1 MYRLK
6 TLEATNF
13 QSFESLSYDFPSG
26 KAVLIEGENRTD
38 DGQATNGSGK
48 SSFGEMIYYSLLGS
62 SSTGKRDMK
71 LVRKGEKQATLKLV
85 LTNEYL
91 HQELTIERILFT
103 SASKPSTLEISI
115 NGESQRARYATINDG
130 NKLILELLDI
140 SADDLKNYFLVNRKR
155 FVSFFDSPDSAKR
168 SLLARF
174 SNIDRI
180 QKIADQ
186 IDATLKDRQAEINA
200 KVSSTVSLR
209 SKIELLGQQIE
220 EAEGVDLYEQKKKEI
235 EGKLVSCGSR
245 QKNIAKEISDIESSL
260 KEGEKE
266 EGELDKRISNFNEQI
281 RTLQSIDYDAKL
293 AQNSEK
299 QAKLQ
304 EQIDKLKKQKR
315 DIQDEAS
322 SLSKD
327 LQPVLVMLEGVV
339 TCPNCKT
346 EFSVGQ
352 EGLDI
357 EEARQ
362 IVKETQDAIRSM
374 EKKARDLEEKI
385 ELQTKSNAAKEL
397 QLERQSILREKEET
411 LVKISKIK
419 KAEIAPLLTLINQ
432 IQGDISNMKQRRVS
446 LMGES
451 MSLTKTI
458 SELENDFKNLSTD
471 VKNTDID
478 KWKKQQE
485 DLQKQLDVLE
495 KEIETLE
502 GYNQK
507 DKQWKERVNQFYV
520 YLTNKAL
527 TLIQSH
533 CNHYLDSMGSDLR
546 LKFEG
551 FKTLADGKIKES
563 INATISRG
571 EETEEDYRC
580 FSGGEQ
586 GRLVFST
593 ILTYQELINQKSK
606 SGGLDYL
613 QIDEVLDQVDSMGL
627 GLFIHSLENVDKTIY
642 IISQVKTEA
651 PVENTLLIVKE
662 EGKSRICKE

>member
-26 KAVLIEGENRTD
+26 QAILIEGENRTD

-71 LVRKGEKQATLKLV
+71 LVRKGEKQATLKLI

-91 HQELTIERILFT
+91 HQELTIERVLFT
-103 SASKPSTLEISI
+103 TASKPSTLEISI
-115 NGESQRARYATINDG
+115 NGESQRGRYATINDG

-174 SNIDRI
+174 SNIDRV
-180 QKIADQ
+180 QKVADQ
-186 IDATLKDRQAEINA
+186 IDETLKDRQAEINA
-200 KVSSTVSLR
+200 KVTSTVSLR

-220 EAEGVDLYEQKKKEI
+220 EAEGVDLYEQKKQELNSNLQSCNTRKENI
-235 EGKLVSCGSR
+235 EGE
-245 QKNIAKEISDIESSL
+245 IATLDAELL
-260 KEGEKE
+260 KKDKE
-266 EGELDKRISNFNEQI
+266 EADLDKKVSAFNEQI
-281 RTLQSIDYDAKL
+281 KTLQSIDYDAKL
-293 AQNSEK
+293 SQNSEK

-304 EQIDKLKKQKR
+304 EQVDKLKKQKR
-315 DIQDEAS
+315 NIQDEAG

-339 TCPNCKT
+339 TCPKCKT

-352 EGLDI
+352 EGMDV

-362 IVKETQDAIRSM
+362 LVKETQSAIQDM
-374 EKKARDLEEKI
+374 EKKAQELEQKI
-385 ELQTKSNAAKEL
+385 ELQSKSNDMKSL
-397 QLERQSILREKEET
+397 QLERQSILKEKENT
-411 LVKISKIK
+411 QNQIVRIK
-419 KAEIAPLLTLINQ
+419 RLEIAPLLTLINQ
-432 IQGDISNMKQRRVS
+432 VQSDISKKKQQRVS

-451 MSLTKTI
+451 MSLTRKV
-458 SELENDFKNLSTD
+458 SELENDLKNLSTD

-478 KWKKQQE
+478 KWKKQQAE
-485 DLQKQLDVLE
+485 LQEQLEKEE

-520 YLTNKAL
+520 YLTNKTL

-563 INATISRG
+563 INAVISRG
-571 EETEEDYRC
+571 EEAEEDYRC

-627 GLFIHSLENVDKTIY
+627 GLFIHSLENLDKTIY

>member
-26 KAVLIEGENRTD
+26 KAILIEGENRTD

-71 LVRKGEKQATLKLV
+71 LVRKGEKQATLKLT

-91 HQELTIERILFT
+91 HQELCIERVLFT
-103 SASKPSTLEISI
+103 TASKPSTLEISI

-174 SNIDRI
+174 SNINRV
-180 QKIADQ
+180 QKVADQ
-186 IDATLKDRQAEINA
+186 IDVSLKDRQEEINA
-200 KVSSTVSLR
+200 KVTSTVSLR

-220 EAEGVDLYEQKKKEI
+220 EAEGIDLYEQKKQELNSNLQSCNTRKENI
-235 EGKLVSCGSR
+235 EGE
-245 QKNIAKEISDIESSL
+245 IATLDAELL
-260 KEGEKE
+260 KKDKE
-266 EGELDKRISNFNEQI
+266 EADLDKKVSAFNEQI
-281 RTLQSIDYDAKL
+281 KTLQSIDYDAKL
-293 AQNSEK
+293 SQNSEK

-304 EQIDKLKKQKR
+304 EQVDKLKKQKR
-315 DIQDEAS
+315 DIQDEAG

-339 TCPNCKT
+339 TCPKCKT

-352 EGLDI
+352 EGMDV

-362 IVKETQDAIRSM
+362 LVKETQAAIQDM
-374 EKKARDLEEKI
+374 EKKAQELEQKI
-385 ELQTKSNAAKEL
+385 ELQSKSNDMKEL
-397 QLERQSILREKEET
+397 QLERQSILKEKEST
-411 LVKISKIK
+411 QNQIVRIK
-419 KAEIAPLLTLINQ
+419 RLEIAPLLTLINQ
-432 IQGDISNMKQRRVS
+432 VQSDISKKKQQRVS

-451 MSLTKTI
+451 MSLTRKV
-458 SELENDFKNLSTD
+458 SELENDLKNLSTD

-478 KWKKQQE
+478 KWKKQQAE
-485 DLQKQLDVLE
+485 LQEQLEKEE

-520 YLTNKAL
+520 YLTNKTL

-563 INATISRG
+563 INAVISRG
-571 EETEEDYRC
+571 EEAEEDYRC

-627 GLFIHSLENVDKTIY
+627 GLFIHSLENLDKTIY

-662 EGKSRICKE
+662 EGKSRIYKE

>member
-26 KAVLIEGENRTD
+26 KAILIEGENRTD

-71 LVRKGEKQATLKLV
+71 LVRKGEKQATLKLT

-91 HQELTIERILFT
+91 HQELCIERVLFT
-103 SASKPSTLEISI
+103 TASKPSTLEISI

-174 SNIDRI
+174 SNINRV
-180 QKIADQ
+180 QKVADQ
-186 IDATLKDRQAEINA
+186 IDETLKDRQAEINA
-200 KVSSTVSLR
+200 KVTSTVSLR

-220 EAEGVDLYEQKKKEI
+220 EAEGIDLYEQKKQELNSNLQSCNTRKENI
-235 EGKLVSCGSR
+235 EGE
-245 QKNIAKEISDIESSL
+245 IATLDAELL
-260 KEGEKE
+260 KKDKE
-266 EGELDKRISNFNEQI
+266 EADLDKKVSAFNEQI
-281 RTLQSIDYDAKL
+281 KTLQSIDYDAKL
-293 AQNSEK
+293 SQNSEK

-304 EQIDKLKKQKR
+304 EQVDKLKKQKR
-315 DIQDEAS
+315 DIQDEAG

-339 TCPNCKT
+339 TCPKCKT

-352 EGLDI
+352 EGMDV

-362 IVKETQDAIRSM
+362 LVKETQAAIQDM
-374 EKKARDLEEKI
+374 EKKAQELEQKI
-385 ELQTKSNAAKEL
+385 ELQSKSNDMKEL
-397 QLERQSILREKEET
+397 QLERQSILKEKEST
-411 LVKISKIK
+411 QNQIVRIK
-419 KAEIAPLLTLINQ
+419 RLEIAPLLTLINQ
-432 IQGDISNMKQRRVS
+432 VQSDISKKKQQRVS

-451 MSLTKTI
+451 MSLTRKV
-458 SELENDFKNLSTD
+458 SELENDLKNLSTD

-478 KWKKQQE
+478 KWKKQQAE
-485 DLQKQLDVLE
+485 LQEQLEKEE

-520 YLTNKAL
+520 YLTNKTL

-563 INATISRG
+563 INAVISRG

-627 GLFIHSLENVDKTIY
+627 GLFIHSLENLDKTIY

-662 EGKSRICKE
+662 EGKSRIYKE

>member
-26 KAVLIEGENRTD
+26 KAILIEGENRTD

-71 LVRKGEKQATLKLV
+71 LVRKGEKQATLKLT

-91 HQELTIERILFT
+91 HQELCIERVLFT
-103 SASKPSTLEISI
+103 TASKPSTLEISI

-174 SNIDRI
+174 SNIDRV
-180 QKIADQ
+180 QKVADQ
-186 IDATLKDRQAEINA
+186 IDVSLKDRQEEINA
-200 KVSSTVSLR
+200 KVTSTVSLR

-220 EAEGVDLYEQKKKEI
+220 EAEGIDLYEQKKQELNSNLQSCNTRKENI
-235 EGKLVSCGSR
+235 EGE
-245 QKNIAKEISDIESSL
+245 IATLDAELL
-260 KEGEKE
+260 KKDKE
-266 EGELDKRISNFNEQI
+266 EADLDKKVSAFNEQI
-281 RTLQSIDYDAKL
+281 KTLQSIDYDAKL
-293 AQNSEK
+293 SQNSEK

-304 EQIDKLKKQKR
+304 EQVDKLKKQKR
-315 DIQDEAS
+315 DIQDEAG

-339 TCPNCKT
+339 TCPKCKT

-352 EGLDI
+352 EGMDV

-362 IVKETQDAIRSM
+362 LVKETQAAIQDM
-374 EKKARDLEEKI
+374 EKKAQELEQKI
-385 ELQTKSNAAKEL
+385 ELQSKSNDMKEL
-397 QLERQSILREKEET
+397 QLERQSILKEKEST
-411 LVKISKIK
+411 QNQIVRIK
-419 KAEIAPLLTLINQ
+419 RLEIAPLLTLINQ
-432 IQGDISNMKQRRVS
+432 VQSDISKKKQQRVS

-451 MSLTKTI
+451 MSLTRKV
-458 SELENDFKNLSTD
+458 SELENDLKNLSTD

-478 KWKKQQE
+478 KWKKQQAE
-485 DLQKQLDVLE
+485 LQEQLEKEE

-520 YLTNKAL
+520 YLTNKTL

-563 INATISRG
+563 INAVISRG
-571 EETEEDYRC
+571 EEAEEDYRC

-627 GLFIHSLENVDKTIY
+627 GLFIHSLENLDKTIY

-662 EGKSRICKE
+662 EGKSRIYKE

>member
-26 KAVLIEGENRTD
+26 KAILIEGENRTD

-71 LVRKGEKQATLKLV
+71 LVRKGEKQATLKLI

-91 HQELTIERILFT
+91 HQELTIERVLFT
-103 SASKPSTLEISI
+103 TASKPSTLEISI
-115 NGESQRARYATINDG
+115 NGESQKARYATINDG

-174 SNIDRI
+174 SNIDRV
-180 QKIADQ
+180 QKVADQ
-186 IDATLKDRQAEINA
+186 IDVTLKDRQAEINA
-200 KVSSTVSLR
+200 KVTSTVSLR

-220 EAEGVDLYEQKKKEI
+220 EAEGVDLYEQKKQELNSNLQSCNTRKENI
-235 EGKLVSCGSR
+235 EGE
-245 QKNIAKEISDIESSL
+245 IATLDAELL
-260 KEGEKE
+260 KKDKE
-266 EGELDKRISNFNEQI
+266 EADLDKKVSAFNEQI
-281 RTLQSIDYDAKL
+281 KTLQSIDYDAKL
-293 AQNSEK
+293 SQNSEK

-304 EQIDKLKKQKR
+304 EQVDKLKKQKR
-315 DIQDEAS
+315 DIQDEAG

-339 TCPNCKT
+339 TCPKCKT

-352 EGLDI
+352 EGMDV

-362 IVKETQDAIRSM
+362 LVKETQSAIQDM
-374 EKKARDLEEKI
+374 EKKAQELEQKI
-385 ELQTKSNAAKEL
+385 ELQSKSNDMKEL
-397 QLERQSILREKEET
+397 QLERQSILKEKEDT
-411 LVKISKIK
+411 QNQIVRIK
-419 KAEIAPLLTLINQ
+419 RLEIAPLLTLINQ
-432 IQGDISNMKQRRVS
+432 VQSDISKKKQQRVS

-451 MSLTKTI
+451 MSLTRKV
-458 SELENDFKNLSTD
+458 SELENDLKNLSTD

-478 KWKKQQE
+478 KWKKQQAE
-485 DLQKQLDVLE
+485 LQEQLEKEE

-520 YLTNKAL
+520 YLTNKTL

-563 INATISRG
+563 INAVISRG
-571 EETEEDYRC
+571 EEAEEDYRC

-627 GLFIHSLENVDKTIY
+627 GLFIHSLENLDKTIY

>member
-26 KAVLIEGENRTD
+26 QAILIEGENRTD

-71 LVRKGEKQATLKLV
+71 LVRKGEKQATLKLI

-91 HQELTIERILFT
+91 HQELTIERVLFT
-103 SASKPSTLEISI
+103 TASKPSTLEISI
-115 NGESQRARYATINDG
+115 NGESQRGRYATINDG

-174 SNIDRI
+174 SNIDRV
-180 QKIADQ
+180 QKVADQ
-186 IDATLKDRQAEINA
+186 IDVTLKDRQTEINA
-200 KVSSTVSLR
+200 KVTSTVSFR

-220 EAEGVDLYEQKKKEI
+220 EAEGVDLYEQKKQELNSNLQSCNTRKENI
-235 EGKLVSCGSR
+235 EGE
-245 QKNIAKEISDIESSL
+245 IATLDAELL
-260 KEGEKE
+260 KKDKE
-266 EGELDKRISNFNEQI
+266 EADLDKKVSAFNEQI
-281 RTLQSIDYDAKL
+281 KTLQSIDYDAKL

-315 DIQDEAS
+315 DIQDEAG

-339 TCPNCKT
+339 TCPKCKT

-352 EGLDI
+352 EGMDV

-362 IVKETQDAIRSM
+362 LVKETQAAIQDM
-374 EKKARDLEEKI
+374 EKKAKELDQKI
-385 ELQTKSNAAKEL
+385 ELQSKSNDMKEL
-397 QLERQSILREKEET
+397 QLERQSILKEKEDT
-411 LVKISKIK
+411 QNQIVRIK
-419 KAEIAPLLTLINQ
+419 RLEIAPLLTLINQ
-432 IQGDISNMKQRRVS
+432 VQSDISKKKQQRVS

-451 MSLTKTI
+451 MSLTRKA
-458 SELENDFKNLSTD
+458 SELENDLKNLSTD

-478 KWKKQQE
+478 KWKKQQAE
-485 DLQKQLDVLE
+485 LQEQLEKEE
-495 KEIETLE
+495 KEIEALE

-520 YLTNKAL
+520 YLTNKTL

-563 INATISRG
+563 INAVISRG
-571 EETEEDYRC
+571 EEAEEDYRC

-606 SGGLDYL
+606 SGGLDL
-613 QIDEVLDQVDSMGL
+613 LVIDEILDQTDSMGL
-627 GLFIHSLENVDKTIY
+627 ESFIHSLQDLDKTVY

>member
-6 TLEATNF
+6 ILEATNF

-26 KAVLIEGENRTD
+26 QAILIEGENRTD

-71 LVRKGEKQATLKLV
+71 LVRKGEKQATLKLI

-91 HQELTIERILFT
+91 HQELTIERVLFT
-103 SASKPSTLEISI
+103 TASKPSTLEISI
-115 NGESQRARYATINDG
+115 NGESQRGRYATINDG

-174 SNIDRI
+174 SNIDRV
-180 QKIADQ
+180 QKVADQ
-186 IDATLKDRQAEINA
+186 IDETLKDRQAEINA
-200 KVSSTVSLR
+200 KVTSTVSLR

-220 EAEGVDLYEQKKKEI
+220 EAEGVDLYEQKKQELNSNLQSCNTRKENI
-235 EGKLVSCGSR
+235 EGE
-245 QKNIAKEISDIESSL
+245 IATLDAELL
-260 KEGEKE
+260 KKDKE
-266 EGELDKRISNFNEQI
+266 EADLDKRVSAFNEQI
-281 RTLQSIDYDAKL
+281 KTLQSIDYDAKL
-293 AQNSEK
+293 SQNSEK

-304 EQIDKLKKQKR
+304 EQVDKLKKQKR
-315 DIQDEAS
+315 DIQDEAG

-339 TCPNCKT
+339 TCPKCKT

-352 EGLDI
+352 EGMDV

-362 IVKETQDAIRSM
+362 LVKETQAAIQDM
-374 EKKARDLEEKI
+374 EKKAKELEQKI
-385 ELQTKSNAAKEL
+385 ELQSKSNDMKEL
-397 QLERQSILREKEET
+397 QLERQSILKEKEDT
-411 LVKISKIK
+411 QNQIVRIK
-419 KAEIAPLLTLINQ
+419 RLEIAPLLTLINQ
-432 IQGDISNMKQRRVS
+432 VQSDISKKKQQRVS

-451 MSLTKTI
+451 MSLTRKV
-458 SELENDFKNLSTD
+458 SELENDLKNLSTD

-478 KWKKQQE
+478 KWKKQQAE
-485 DLQKQLDVLE
+485 LQEQLEKEE

-507 DKQWKERVNQFYV
+507 DRQWKERVNQFYV
-520 YLTNKAL
+520 YLTNKTL

-563 INATISRG
+563 INAVISRG
-571 EETEEDYRC
+571 EEAEEDYRC

-606 SGGLDYL
+606 SGGLDFIA
-613 QIDEVLDQVDSMGL
+613 IDEVLDQTDSMGL
-627 GLFIHSLENVDKTIY
+627 ESFIHSLKNLDKTVY

>member
-13 QSFESLSYDFPSG
+13 QSFESLSYNFPSG
-26 KAVLIEGENRTD
+26 RAVLIEGENRTD

-91 HQELTIERILFT
+91 HQELTIERTLFT

-168 SLLARF
+168 GLLARF

-186 IDATLKDRQAEINA
+186 IDVTLKDRQAEINA

-266 EGELDKRISNFNEQI
+266 ESELDKKVSNFNEQI

-374 EKKARDLEEKI
+374 EKKARGLEEKI

-411 LVKISKIK
+411 QVKISKIK
-419 KAEIAPLLTLINQ
+419 KVEIAPLLTLINQ
-432 IQGDISNMKQRRVS
+432 IQGDISNMKQKRVS

-458 SELENDFKNLSTD
+458 S
-471 VKNTDID
+471 
-478 KWKKQQE
+478 
-485 DLQKQLDVLE
+485 
-495 KEIETLE
+495 
-502 GYNQK
+502 
-507 DKQWKERVNQFYV
+507 
-520 YLTNKAL
+520 
-527 TLIQSH
+527 
-533 CNHYLDSMGSDLR
+533 
-546 LKFEG
+546 
-551 FKTLADGKIKES
+551 
-563 INATISRG
+563 
-571 EETEEDYRC
+571 
-580 FSGGEQ
+580 
-586 GRLVFST
+586 
-593 ILTYQELINQKSK
+593 
-606 SGGLDYL
+606 
-613 QIDEVLDQVDSMGL
+613 
-627 GLFIHSLENVDKTIY
+627 
-642 IISQVKTEA
+642 
-651 PVENTLLIVKE
+651 
-662 EGKSRICKE
+662 

>member
-26 KAVLIEGENRTD
+26 KAILIEGENRTD

-71 LVRKGEKQATLKLV
+71 LVRKGEKQATLKLT

-91 HQELTIERILFT
+91 HQELCIERVLFT
-103 SASKPSTLEISI
+103 TASKPSTLEISI

-174 SNIDRI
+174 SNINRV
-180 QKIADQ
+180 QKVADQ
-186 IDATLKDRQAEINA
+186 IDETLKDRQAEINA
-200 KVSSTVSLR
+200 KVTSTVSLR

-220 EAEGVDLYEQKKKEI
+220 EAEGIDLYEQKKQELNSNLQSCNTRKENI
-235 EGKLVSCGSR
+235 EGE
-245 QKNIAKEISDIESSL
+245 IATLDAELL
-260 KEGEKE
+260 KKDKE
-266 EGELDKRISNFNEQI
+266 EADLDKKVSAFNEQI
-281 RTLQSIDYDAKL
+281 KTLQSIDYDAKL
-293 AQNSEK
+293 SQNSEK

-304 EQIDKLKKQKR
+304 EQVDKLKKQKR
-315 DIQDEAS
+315 DIQDEAG

-339 TCPNCKT
+339 TCPKCKT

-352 EGLDI
+352 EGMDV

-362 IVKETQDAIRSM
+362 LVKETQAAIQDM
-374 EKKARDLEEKI
+374 EKKAQELEQKI
-385 ELQTKSNAAKEL
+385 ELQSKSNDMKEL
-397 QLERQSILREKEET
+397 QLERQSILKEKEST
-411 LVKISKIK
+411 QNQIVRIK
-419 KAEIAPLLTLINQ
+419 RLEIAPLLTLINQ
-432 IQGDISNMKQRRVS
+432 VQSDISKKKQQRVS

-451 MSLTKTI
+451 MSLTRKV
-458 SELENDFKNLSTD
+458 SELENDLKNLSTD

-478 KWKKQQE
+478 KWKKQQAE
-485 DLQKQLDVLE
+485 LQEQLEKEE

-520 YLTNKAL
+520 YLTNKTL

-563 INATISRG
+563 INAVISRG
-571 EETEEDYRC
+571 EEAEEDYRC

-627 GLFIHSLENVDKTIY
+627 GLFIHSLENLDKTIY

-662 EGKSRICKE
+662 EGKSRIYKE

>member
-26 KAVLIEGENRTD
+26 QAILIEGENRTD

-71 LVRKGEKQATLKLV
+71 LVRKGEKQATLKLT

-91 HQELTIERILFT
+91 HQELTIERVLFT
-103 SASKPSTLEISI
+103 TASKPSTLEISI
-115 NGESQRARYATINDG
+115 NGESQRGRYATINDG

-174 SNIDRI
+174 SNIDRV
-180 QKIADQ
+180 QKVADQ
-186 IDATLKDRQAEINA
+186 IDETLKDRQAEINA
-200 KVSSTVSLR
+200 KVTSTVSLR

-220 EAEGVDLYEQKKKEI
+220 EAEGVDLYEQKKQELNSNLQSCNTRKENI
-235 EGKLVSCGSR
+235 EGE
-245 QKNIAKEISDIESSL
+245 IATLDAELL
-260 KEGEKE
+260 KKDKE
-266 EGELDKRISNFNEQI
+266 EADLDKKVSAFNEQI
-281 RTLQSIDYDAKL
+281 KTLQSIDYDAKL
-293 AQNSEK
+293 SQNSEK

-304 EQIDKLKKQKR
+304 EQVDKLKKQKR
-315 DIQDEAS
+315 DIQDEAG

-339 TCPNCKT
+339 TCPKCKT

-352 EGLDI
+352 EGMDV

-362 IVKETQDAIRSM
+362 LVKETQSAIRDM
-374 EKKARDLEEKI
+374 EKKAKELEQKI
-385 ELQTKSNAAKEL
+385 ELQSKSNDMKEL
-397 QLERQSILREKEET
+397 QLERQSILKEKEDT
-411 LVKISKIK
+411 QNQIVRIK
-419 KAEIAPLLTLINQ
+419 RLEIAPLLTLINQ
-432 IQGDISNMKQRRVS
+432 VQSDISKKKQQRVS

-451 MSLTKTI
+451 MSLTRKV
-458 SELENDFKNLSTD
+458 SELENDLKNLSTD

-478 KWKKQQE
+478 KWKKQQAE
-485 DLQKQLDVLE
+485 LQEQLGKEE

-507 DKQWKERVNQFYV
+507 DRQWKERVNQFYV
-520 YLTNKAL
+520 YLTNKTL

-563 INATISRG
+563 INAVISRG
-571 EETEEDYRC
+571 EEAEEDYRC

-627 GLFIHSLENVDKTIY
+627 GLFIHSLENLDKTIY

>member
-1 MYRLK
+1 
-6 TLEATNF
+6 
-13 QSFESLSYDFPSG
+13 
-26 KAVLIEGENRTD
+26 
-38 DGQATNGSGK
+38 
-48 SSFGEMIYYSLLGS
+48 MIYYSLLGS

-71 LVRKGEKQATLKLV
+71 LVRKGEKQATLKLT

-91 HQELTIERILFT
+91 HQELCIERVLFT
-103 SASKPSTLEISI
+103 TASKPSTLEISI

-174 SNIDRI
+174 SNINRV
-180 QKIADQ
+180 QKVADQ
-186 IDATLKDRQAEINA
+186 IDETLKDRQAEINA
-200 KVSSTVSLR
+200 KVTSTVSLR

-220 EAEGVDLYEQKKKEI
+220 EAEGIDLYEQKKQELNSNLQSCNTRKENI
-235 EGKLVSCGSR
+235 EGE
-245 QKNIAKEISDIESSL
+245 IATLDAELL
-260 KEGEKE
+260 KKDKE
-266 EGELDKRISNFNEQI
+266 EADLDKKVSAFNEQI
-281 RTLQSIDYDAKL
+281 KTLQSIDYDAKL
-293 AQNSEK
+293 SQNSEK

-304 EQIDKLKKQKR
+304 EQVDKLKKQKR
-315 DIQDEAS
+315 DIQDEAG

-339 TCPNCKT
+339 TCPKCKT

-352 EGLDI
+352 EGMDV

-362 IVKETQDAIRSM
+362 LVKETQAAIQDM
-374 EKKARDLEEKI
+374 EKKAQELEQKI
-385 ELQTKSNAAKEL
+385 ELQSKSNDMKEL
-397 QLERQSILREKEET
+397 QLERQSILKEKEST
-411 LVKISKIK
+411 QNQIVRIK
-419 KAEIAPLLTLINQ
+419 RLEIAPLLTLINQ
-432 IQGDISNMKQRRVS
+432 VQSDISKKKQQRVS

-451 MSLTKTI
+451 MSLTRKV
-458 SELENDFKNLSTD
+458 SELENDLKNLSTD

-478 KWKKQQE
+478 KWKKQQAE
-485 DLQKQLDVLE
+485 LQEQLEKEE

-520 YLTNKAL
+520 YLTNKTL

-563 INATISRG
+563 INAVISRG

-627 GLFIHSLENVDKTIY
+627 GLFIHSLENLDKTIY

-662 EGKSRICKE
+662 EGKSRIYKE

>member
-26 KAVLIEGENRTD
+26 KAILIEGENRTD

-91 HQELTIERILFT
+91 HQELCIERVLFT

-130 NKLILELLDI
+130 NKLVLELLDI

-168 SLLARF
+168 GLLARF
-174 SNIDRI
+174 SNIDRV
-180 QKIADQ
+180 QKVADQ
-186 IDATLKDRQAEINA
+186 IDATLKDRQAEINT

-235 EGKLVSCGSR
+235 EDKLVSCGSR
-245 QKNIAKEISDIESSL
+245 QRSIAKEISDIENSL

-266 EGELDKRISNFNEQI
+266 ESELDKKISNFNEQI

-315 DIQDEAS
+315 DIQDEAG

-346 EFSVGQ
+346 EFSVG
-352 EGLDI
+352 LDI

-374 EKKARDLEEKI
+374 EKKAQDLEEKI

-397 QLERQSILREKEET
+397 QLERQSILREKEEAQ
-411 LVKISKIK
+411 VKISKIK
-419 KAEIAPLLTLINQ
+419 RVEIAPLLTLVNQ
-432 IQGDISNMKQRRVS
+432 IQGDISNMKQKRVS

-458 SELENDFKNLSTD
+458 SELENDLKNLSTD

-485 DLQKQLDVLE
+485 DLQKQLDALE

-520 YLTNKAL
+520 YLTNKTL

-627 GLFIHSLENVDKTIY
+627 GLFIHSLENLDKTIY

>member
-26 KAVLIEGENRTD
+26 KAILIEGENRTD

-71 LVRKGEKQATLKLV
+71 LVRKGEKQATLKLT

-91 HQELTIERILFT
+91 HQELCIERVLFT
-103 SASKPSTLEISI
+103 TASKPSTLEISI

-174 SNIDRI
+174 SNINRV
-180 QKIADQ
+180 QKVADQ
-186 IDATLKDRQAEINA
+186 IDETLKDRQAEINA
-200 KVSSTVSLR
+200 KVTSTVSLR

-220 EAEGVDLYEQKKKEI
+220 EAEGIDLYEQKKQELNSNLQSCNTRKENI
-235 EGKLVSCGSR
+235 EGE
-245 QKNIAKEISDIESSL
+245 IATLDAELL
-260 KEGEKE
+260 KKDKE
-266 EGELDKRISNFNEQI
+266 EADLDKKVSAFNEQI
-281 RTLQSIDYDAKL
+281 KTLQSIDYDAKL
-293 AQNSEK
+293 SQNSEK

-304 EQIDKLKKQKR
+304 EQVDKLKKQKR
-315 DIQDEAS
+315 DIQDEAG

-339 TCPNCKT
+339 TCPKCKT

-352 EGLDI
+352 EGMVV

-362 IVKETQDAIRSM
+362 LVKETQAAIQDM
-374 EKKARDLEEKI
+374 EKKAQELEQKI
-385 ELQTKSNAAKEL
+385 ELQSKSNDMKEL
-397 QLERQSILREKEET
+397 QLERQSILKEKEST
-411 LVKISKIK
+411 QNQIVRIK
-419 KAEIAPLLTLINQ
+419 RLEIAPLLTLINQ
-432 IQGDISNMKQRRVS
+432 VQSDISKKKQQRVS

-451 MSLTKTI
+451 MSLTRKV
-458 SELENDFKNLSTD
+458 SELENDLKNLSTD

-478 KWKKQQE
+478 KWKKQQAE
-485 DLQKQLDVLE
+485 LQEQLEKEE

-520 YLTNKAL
+520 YLTNKTL

-563 INATISRG
+563 INAVISRG
-571 EETEEDYRC
+571 EEAEEDYRC

-627 GLFIHSLENVDKTIY
+627 GLFIHSLENLDKTIY

-662 EGKSRICKE
+662 EGKSRIYKE

>member
-26 KAVLIEGENRTD
+26 KAILIEGENRTD

-71 LVRKGEKQATLKLV
+71 LVRKGEKQATLKLT

-91 HQELTIERILFT
+91 HQELYIERTLFT
-103 SASKPSTLEISI
+103 TASKPSTLEISI
-115 NGESQRARYATINDG
+115 NGESQRSRYATINDG
-130 NKLILELLDI
+130 NKLVLELLDI

-174 SNIDRI
+174 SNIDRV
-180 QKIADQ
+180 QKVADQ
-186 IDATLKDRQAEINA
+186 IDVALKDRQEEINA
-200 KVSSTVSLR
+200 KVASTVSLR

-220 EAEGVDLYEQKKKEI
+220 EAETIDLYEETKQQLESNLQSYQARKKSIEKE
-235 EGKLVSCGSR
+235 VV
-245 QKNIAKEISDIESSL
+245 DIEASL
-260 KEGEKE
+260 LKKDKEKD
-266 EGELDKRISNFNEQI
+266 ELDEKVGNFNEKI
-281 RTLQSIDYDAKL
+281 KTLQSIDYDAKL
-293 AQNSEK
+293 SQNSEK

-304 EQIDKLKKQKR
+304 EQIDNLKKQKR
-315 DIQDEAS
+315 QIQDEAD

-339 TCPNCKT
+339 TCPKCKT

-352 EGLDI
+352 ESLDV

-362 IVKETQDAIRSM
+362 LVKETQAAIQEM
-374 EKKARDLEEKI
+374 EARAKELEGKI
-385 ELQTKSNAAKEL
+385 ELQAKSNAVKEL
-397 QLERQSILREKEET
+397 QLERQAILKEKEDAQMQVT
-411 LVKISKIK
+411 RMKRL
-419 KAEIAPLLTLINQ
+419 EIAPLLTLISQ
-432 IQGDISNMKQRRVS
+432 CQDDIDKLKQRRVG

-451 MSLTKTI
+451 MSCIRKI
-458 SELENDFKNLSTD
+458 SELENDLQNLSTNL
-471 VKNTDID
+471 KNPDID
-478 KWKKQQE
+478 KWKKQQA
-485 DLQKQLDVLE
+485 DLQEQLEKEE
-495 KEIETLE
+495 KEIEVLE

-520 YLTNKAL
+520 YLTNKTL

-563 INATISRG
+563 INAVISRG
-571 EETEEDYRC
+571 DEAEEDYRC

-627 GLFIHSLENVDKTIY
+627 GLFIHSLENLDKTIY

-662 EGKSRICKE
+662 EGRSRICKE

>member
-1 MYRLK
+1 M
-6 TLEATNF
+6 
-13 QSFESLSYDFPSG
+13 
-26 KAVLIEGENRTD
+26 
-38 DGQATNGSGK
+38 
-48 SSFGEMIYYSLLGS
+48 
-62 SSTGKRDMK
+62 
-71 LVRKGEKQATLKLV
+71 
-85 LTNEYL
+85 
-91 HQELTIERILFT
+91 
-103 SASKPSTLEISI
+103 
-115 NGESQRARYATINDG
+115 
-130 NKLILELLDI
+130 
-140 SADDLKNYFLVNRKR
+140 
-155 FVSFFDSPDSAKR
+155 
-168 SLLARF
+168 
-174 SNIDRI
+174 
-180 QKIADQ
+180 
-186 IDATLKDRQAEINA
+186 
-200 KVSSTVSLR
+200 
-209 SKIELLGQQIE
+209 
-220 EAEGVDLYEQKKKEI
+220 YEQKKQELNSNLQSCNTRKENI
-235 EGKLVSCGSR
+235 EGE
-245 QKNIAKEISDIESSL
+245 IATLDAELL
-260 KEGEKE
+260 KKDKE
-266 EGELDKRISNFNEQI
+266 EADLDKKVSAFNEQI
-281 RTLQSIDYDAKL
+281 KTLQSIDYDAKL
-293 AQNSEK
+293 SQNSEK

-304 EQIDKLKKQKR
+304 EQVDKLKKQKR
-315 DIQDEAS
+315 DIQDEAG

-339 TCPNCKT
+339 TCPKCKT

-352 EGLDI
+352 EGMDV

-362 IVKETQDAIRSM
+362 LVKETQAAIQDM
-374 EKKARDLEEKI
+374 EKKAQELEQKI
-385 ELQTKSNAAKEL
+385 ELQSKSNDMKEL
-397 QLERQSILREKEET
+397 QLERQSILKEKEST
-411 LVKISKIK
+411 QNQIVRIK
-419 KAEIAPLLTLINQ
+419 RLEIAPLLTLINQ
-432 IQGDISNMKQRRVS
+432 VQSDISKKKQQRVS

-451 MSLTKTI
+451 MSLTRKV
-458 SELENDFKNLSTD
+458 SELENDLKNLSTD

-478 KWKKQQE
+478 KWKKQQAE
-485 DLQKQLDVLE
+485 LQEQLEKEE

-520 YLTNKAL
+520 YLTNKTL

-563 INATISRG
+563 INAVISRG

-627 GLFIHSLENVDKTIY
+627 GLFIHSLENLDKTIY

-662 EGKSRICKE
+662 EGKSRIYKE